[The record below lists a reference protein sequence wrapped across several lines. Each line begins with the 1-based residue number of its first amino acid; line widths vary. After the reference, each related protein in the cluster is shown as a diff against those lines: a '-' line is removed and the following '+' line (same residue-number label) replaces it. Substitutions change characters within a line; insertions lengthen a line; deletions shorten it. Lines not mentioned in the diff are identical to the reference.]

1 VLISSSPLTSAS
13 WQTAPNLNSHQVA
26 QSVHSENGSASTAQP
41 ANSPAAQSTEHTASD
56 QAQQKDATGAE
67 VPHPVSRRGAIKIQ
81 DSHTADSST
90 ADSQATLLAG
100 NMPQMPFQAVL
111 NDVLPQL
118 EPGVPAQFAKQAA
131 NELSDGQLGQDP
143 GKAAA
148 DTLLHGKT
156 GIETRAAALA
166 PAIQITKQS
175 GTPNDLRQRL
185 ADGETAF
192 AARVVQRA
200 GVAATVALRDAQS
213 VISSSRFDAPK
224 NGAATTEA
232 EPQVALTVKKSD
244 APAAQTKAPADQ
256 AAQPASGS
264 QLAGDANSNQDSD
277 AQRDTGPAADAVADL
292 RASANG
298 VQDAPT
304 TVQPAQGNLTGT
316 GTMPSAPPE
325 THSTV
330 AAKATAES
338 GAPQLLE
345 PQADNASRAGESV
358 RNISLRLTNAEQ
370 GSVQVRL
377 SERAGELHV
386 SVRTPDTGLTRGLR
400 DGLPDLMSRLQ
411 VNGYRAETW
420 QPGGNGSNAGQDHGH
435 DAPGHG
441 NSQQRNGGGQQQ
453 NSQDQQQ
460 DEPTPQWVRELETSI
475 QRSN

>member
-1 VLISSSPLTSAS
+1 VLISSSLLTSAS

-67 VPHPVSRRGAIKIQ
+67 VPHTASRRGAIKIQ
-81 DSHTADSST
+81 DSHTADTST
-90 ADSQATLLAG
+90 TDSQALAG

-111 NDVLPQL
+111 SDVLPQL
-118 EPGVPAQFAKQAA
+118 EPGVAAQFAKQAA
-131 NELSDGQLGQDP
+131 NELSDGQLGQDL
-143 GKAAA
+143 GKAVA

-166 PAIQITKQS
+166 PAIQIAKQT
-175 GTPNDLRQRL
+175 GTPNDLSQKL

-224 NGAATTEA
+224 NGAGADA
-232 EPQVALTVKKSD
+232 ETQGAITVKKSD
-244 APAAQTKAPADQ
+244 APASQTKAPAEQ
-256 AAQPASGS
+256 AAQPAAGS
-264 QLAGDANSNQDSD
+264 QLAGDASSNQDGD
-277 AQRDTGPAADAVADL
+277 AQRDTSEGDAAGDL
-292 RASANG
+292 RAAAG
-298 VQDAPT
+298 GAQEAPT
-304 TVQPAQGNLTGT
+304 TVQPAQANITGT
-316 GTMPSAPPE
+316 GTMPAVPLE
-325 THSTV
+325 THNAV
-330 AAKATAES
+330 AAKATPEP

-345 PQADNASRAGESV
+345 PQGDNANRTGESV
-358 RNISLRLTNAEQ
+358 RNISLRLSSADQ

-400 DGLPDLMSRLQ
+400 DGLPDLMGRLQ

-475 QRSN
+475 QRSNS